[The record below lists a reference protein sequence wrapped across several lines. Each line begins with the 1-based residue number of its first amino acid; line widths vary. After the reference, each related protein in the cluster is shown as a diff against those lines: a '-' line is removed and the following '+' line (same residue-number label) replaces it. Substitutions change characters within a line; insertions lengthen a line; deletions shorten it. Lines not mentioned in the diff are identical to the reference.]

1 MCALRRITDHLGRN
15 LEIPSSLDRVISVVP
30 SLTELLFSLGLE
42 REISAITKFC
52 IHPKE
57 MVYGYRKIGGT
68 KNLQVSAILDLNPQ
82 LIIANKEENDRQQ
95 INQLAEKVP
104 VWVSDIRDLPQA
116 LKAIME
122 IGYLV
127 NRKAVSGKLVS
138 EIKKRFRTI
147 PVMDSP
153 PRALYMIWRKPYMAA
168 GVDTFIHNMMTLAGL
183 ENILKV
189 NRYPQLSMDDLLI
202 LDPQVILLSSE
213 PYPFKNQHVEEIQG
227 YFPAAKV
234 LLVDGEMF
242 SWYGSRL
249 LKVPAY
255 FQSLRDHL

>member
-1 MCALRRITDHLGRN
+1 MSALRRVTDHLDRN
-15 LEIPSSLDRVISVVP
+15 LEVPFSIDRVISVVP

-42 REISAITKFC
+42 RQISAITKFC

-57 MVYGYRKIGGT
+57 LVSGYRKIGGT
-68 KNLQVSAILDLNPQ
+68 KNLQVSTILDLNPQ

-138 EIKKRFRTI
+138 EIKKRFQTL
-147 PVMDSP
+147 PVTSTP

-183 ENILKV
+183 ENVLKV
-189 NRYPQLSMDDLLI
+189 KRYPELSMDDLSTM
-202 LDPQVILLSSE
+202 DPQVILLSSE
-213 PYPFKNQHVEEIQG
+213 PYPFHYRHIEEIQDS
-227 YFPAAKV
+227 FPSAKV

-255 FQSLRDHL
+255 FQSLRDQL